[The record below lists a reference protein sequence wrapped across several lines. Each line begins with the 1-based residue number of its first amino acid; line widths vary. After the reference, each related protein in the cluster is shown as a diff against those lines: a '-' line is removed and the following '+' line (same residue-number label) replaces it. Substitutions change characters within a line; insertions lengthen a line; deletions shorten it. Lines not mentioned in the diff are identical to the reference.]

1 MGRDDRAAKPDTFS
15 MTDSVLVTG
24 ISGFIAKH
32 VALSLL
38 RAGFA
43 VRGTVRALTTGEKVR
58 ATLVRHG
65 ADATCLEFVAADLTA
80 DAGWTE
86 AVAGCRYVAHVASP
100 FPMSQPLD
108 REGLV
113 PAARDGALRVISAAL
128 KAGAERVVMTSSM
141 AAMAYRANRP
151 ATITF
156 GEQDWTDPDW
166 PVLSAYV
173 VSKTRA
179 ELAAWDYVRQ
189 AGAEARFAT
198 VNPGFVLGPAL
209 DSDIGTSLRVI
220 QMIMKGTYP
229 ALPPT
234 SFPIIDARDLGELH
248 VAALTKPA
256 AASRRLIGAADTLS
270 MQQMGRELAKAFP
283 AYAHKI
289 PTHRVPAGLVRLA
302 ALFNPGLSAIL
313 PDLGTVPLADSRYV
327 SELTGVT
334 FRPAA
339 EAVRAA
345 GASLIEHKLV

>member
-1 MGRDDRAAKPDTFS
+1 

-58 ATLVRHG
+58 ATFVRHG
-65 ADATCLEFVAADLTA
+65 ADAARLEFAAADLTA
-80 DAGWTE
+80 DAGWAE
-86 AVAGCRYVAHVASP
+86 AVAGCRYIAHVASP

-113 PAARDGALRVISAAL
+113 PAARDGAMRVIGAAL
-128 KAGAERVVMTSSM
+128 SAGAERIVMTSSM
-141 AAMAYRANRP
+141 VAMAYRANRP
-151 ATITF
+151 AIFTF

-166 PVLSAYV
+166 PVLSAYA

-189 AGAEARFAT
+189 AVAQARFAT

-209 DSDIGTSLRVI
+209 DSDIGTSLAVI
-220 QMIMKGTYP
+220 RMIMKGTYP

-234 SFPIIDARDLGELH
+234 AFPIIDARDLGQLH
-248 VAALTKPA
+248 VAALTTPA
-256 AASRRLIGAADTLS
+256 VGARRLIGAADTLS
-270 MQQMGRELAKAFP
+270 LQQMGRELAKAFP
-283 AYAHKI
+283 AYARKI
-289 PTHRVPAGLVRLA
+289 PQHRVPAGLVRLA
-302 ALFNPGLSAIL
+302 AVFNPGLRAIL
-313 PDLGTVPLADSRYV
+313 PDLGTKPFADSRYV
-327 SELTGVT
+327 SELTGIT
-334 FRPAA
+334 FRPGA